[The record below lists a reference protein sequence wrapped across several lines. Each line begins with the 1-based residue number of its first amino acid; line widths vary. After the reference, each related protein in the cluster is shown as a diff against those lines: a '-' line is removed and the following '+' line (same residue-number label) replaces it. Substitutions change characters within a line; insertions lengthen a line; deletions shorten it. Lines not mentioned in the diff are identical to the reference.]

1 MISGL
6 SGTVAPATLSVDQ
19 MPSHAHDTKERQI
32 FMEGNQR
39 NAARIDGDPISGVC
53 LTTGGSQSH
62 THSMTNVSSGS
73 VNSIP
78 PYYVLSYIMRTM

>member
-1 MISGL
+1 
-6 SGTVAPATLSVDQ
+6 

-53 LTTGGSQSH
+53 LATGGSQSH
-62 THSMTNVSSGS
+62 THGLSGTSDNASSL
-73 VNSIP
+73 P
-78 PYYVLSYIMRTM
+78 PFYALTYIMRLS